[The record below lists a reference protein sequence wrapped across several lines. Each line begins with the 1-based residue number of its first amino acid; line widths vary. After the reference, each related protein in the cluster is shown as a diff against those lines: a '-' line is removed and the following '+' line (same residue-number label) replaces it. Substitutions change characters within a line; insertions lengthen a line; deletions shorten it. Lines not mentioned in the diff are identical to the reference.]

1 MKDSHDF
8 SPHPPLITL
17 PCFSIKGVVGMY
29 LFYVEFPPRKTLDSK
44 GCLGNTS
51 LSQLS
56 QFFNFPLIVCQ
67 SSTRYLSTPSLTS
80 EREDVL
86 GSQFVGPFGQFYKPC
101 IFHDPFLKWI
111 EYFPHRWIWQDFIPP
126 TRLHELD
133 FEIPDDVIYILTH
146 DIFVLDLSLSWFMM
160 KHKGKYRVTLLGWLH
175 WFFDYTNM
183 QPTVKYR

>member
-1 MKDSHDF
+1 VQHLPNDFRSYLEAFDEYSFEHLDLPYEDDYQLPLCSDFDRSKNIGCLMKDSHDF

-44 GCLGNTS
+44 GCLGTTS

-86 GSQFVGPFGQFYKPC
+86 GS
-101 IFHDPFLKWI
+101 
-111 EYFPHRWIWQDFIPP
+111 
-126 TRLHELD
+126 
-133 FEIPDDVIYILTH
+133 
-146 DIFVLDLSLSWFMM
+146 
-160 KHKGKYRVTLLGWLH
+160 
-175 WFFDYTNM
+175 
-183 QPTVKYR
+183 